1 MATAPTTDVSRLVTP
16 SLHPDNLTAM
26 PEYHEAVVPYL
37 APAVTVMDAMYQGIQ
52 EIYKL
57 KEVADRNGAWTP
69 AQVVL
74 QVSKAADKT
83 QAHLFRKRPVN
94 TVSTTR

>member
-1 MATAPTTDVSRLVTP
+1 
-16 SLHPDNLTAM
+16 
-26 PEYHEAVVPYL
+26 
-37 APAVTVMDAMYQGIQ
+37 MDAMYQGIQ